1 MDQHGEIIHQFQ
13 LLQAGCSDQGFF
25 LDDPRKVG
33 ELGAAFDHRSGNGNA
48 TAIGGRDVGWN
59 TVQEMLEHCFQ
70 TVPFARAIA
79 VLMKRLELPV
89 SLAIDGE
96 QGFGA
101 AQIPCQKGEC
111 RHLQGRFAIDA
122 QAAWRRRKSQAMPAA
137 LGKEIEW

>member
-1 MDQHGEIIHQFQ
+1 
-13 LLQAGCSDQGFF
+13 
-25 LDDPRKVG
+25 
-33 ELGAAFDHRSGNGNA
+33 
-48 TAIGGRDVGWN
+48 
-59 TVQEMLEHCFQ
+59 
-70 TVPFARAIA
+70 
-79 VLMKRLELPV
+79 MKRLELPV

-137 LGKEIEW
+137 LGKEIEWQGAPSGAGLTFVVAVAADQDAFPEAMFNPDAN